1 MNYLQKLALK
11 FANIPT
17 YQTGKSLFY
26 GTENGFSFNG
36 TQQDGNLINEGF
48 VSNTDVYSIVK
59 KHTETA
65 SSIPFVLNE
74 IDRDGKKEAV
84 TSGEYYDLLQQ
95 PNSTQSIKEFKE
107 QATGFLLL
115 TGDTFLNNL
124 VGVGSSVVDEINI
137 LESQL
142 TEVQVSK
149 INEVTGYIWDLDG
162 LVRKYNTEEVT
173 HLKYFN
179 PSKLGIKS
187 HRGLSPIQA
196 GYRTL
201 SASNDLITAQ
211 ASFWKNKGASGILSN
226 GSQAAYTEPQK
237 KDLQKVIDSKLGGAH
252 NANRVI
258 ATTANVSFQQLGM
271 SPSDLKI
278 IESGVLN
285 LRQLCN
291 LYGHPSAL
299 YNDPNGL
306 TYNSF
311 ETALKVL
318 YTQAVIPTNDRL
330 IEYFNNVV
338 TPGYNR
344 KDNKRYIVEQDLSK
358 IEALQS
364 DQKIEAEKDKVR
376 AEGIGV
382 ILSMAISS
390 EAKEA
395 LLVSEYGFNTE
406 EAAKILI
413 PAGVKNSTLEVLR
426 SLSPLLANKL
436 VEQLTPEEVRQLL
449 NK

>member
-1 MNYLQKLALK
+1 MNLLQQLALK
-11 FANIPT
+11 FANVPIHEV
-17 YQTGKSLFY
+17 GKSYFY
-26 GTENGFSFNG
+26 GDEKGFSFNG
-36 TQQDGNLINEGF
+36 TQKDGKLIDEGY

-65 SSIPFVLNE
+65 SSIPFVLKE
-74 IDRDGKKEAV
+74 IDKDGKKEVV
-84 TSGEYYDLLQQ
+84 TSGEYYDLLQR
-95 PNSTQSIKEFKE
+95 PNPMQSIKEWKE

-115 TGDTFLNNL
+115 TGDMFLNNI

-142 TEVQVSK
+142 TDVNVNKSN
-149 INEVTGYIWDLDG
+149 IVTGYKWDLNG
-162 LVRKYNTEEVT
+162 LARNYTTDEVT
-173 HLKYFN
+173 HLKYFD
-179 PSKLGIKS
+179 PSKNGILT

-201 SASNDLITAQ
+201 SGDNDLETAK
-211 ASFWKNKGASGILSN
+211 ASFWKNKGAAGILSN
-226 GSQAAYTEPQK
+226 NSNAAYTDPQK
-237 KDLQKVIDSKLGGAH
+237 KDLQRVMNEKLGGAH
-252 NANRVI
+252 NANKII

-330 IEYFNNVV
+330 IEYFNNIVA
-338 TPGYNR
+338 PGYNKKYKKTYR
-344 KDNKRYIVEQDLSK
+344 VEQELTG

-364 DQKIEAEKDKVR
+364 DQKLEAEKDKIR
-376 AEGIGV
+376 AEGINV
-382 ILSMAISS
+382 ILGMAISS

-395 LLVSEYGFNTE
+395 LLVSEYGFSKDA
-406 EAAKILI
+406 AAKILV

-436 VEQLTPEEVRQLL
+436 VEQLTAEEVRQLL